1 MLIVYVDDF
10 KMAGPKD
17 NLAKGWK
24 LISQEI
30 KLDEPMPLTR
40 YLGCDHD
47 FGTIERTQVQD
58 TIDKFAP
65 VVEIARTPKAP
76 SILNTAMVSTKTDA
90 KTSEPQ
96 KLAKIT
102 YKMNGFSA
110 QCVERYLELSNQ
122 GKQLKSSA
130 DSHT

>member
-10 KMAGPKD
+10 KMAGPKG

-30 KLDEPMPLTR
+30 KLDEPTPLTR

-76 SILNTAMVSTKTDA
+76 AS
-90 KTSEPQ
+90 
-96 KLAKIT
+96 
-102 YKMNGFSA
+102 
-110 QCVERYLELSNQ
+110 
-122 GKQLKSSA
+122 
-130 DSHT
+130 